1 MRLVVT
7 CECRFSVA
15 SDGSVWTKVA
25 YDYPFFERYLAAFD
39 SVRIVARAA
48 ADSSITESYKAVTGP
63 AVEFWPLPFYLGP
76 QQFLLRRR
84 EIRKSLLTA
93 VEPGDALLC
102 RVGSPLAD
110 ELLPSFWKKGRPY
123 GLEVVGDPHEALGPH
138 TIRHPLRPLFRT
150 LATRSL
156 RRQCTKAIA
165 VAYVTREQI
174 QKRYPCP
181 AHSVGVSD
189 VGPLDFRSKPKV
201 FTTSYSSVFCEDT
214 QFVDRARFY
223 HDRDCPRILF
233 VGSLAQRYKGADV
246 LIKAVKHL
254 LPVLAPAV
262 ALVGDGKHRAEL
274 ETLSRKLNVT
284 DHVTFLGE
292 LASGQPIRDQ
302 MDRATL
308 FVMPSR
314 TEGLPR
320 AMIEA
325 MTRALPCIGTRV
337 GGIPELLADE
347 DLVNPDD
354 VAGLAAKIKEVCTDP
369 ERLSRMSARN
379 LKRVQEYRPEALGKL
394 RNEFY
399 RFLRRATEQWCDM
412 PEVKTECKHD
422 QPEQP
427 TAHLPRR
434 F

>member
-1 MRLVVT
+1 MRLVIT
-7 CECRFSVA
+7 CEHRFSLA

-25 YDYPFFERYLAAFD
+25 CDYPFWKRYLSAFD
-39 SVRIVARAA
+39 SVRIVARAKV
-48 ADSSITESYKAVTGP
+48 DPEIDESYKPVTGP

-76 QQFLLRRR
+76 EQFLLRRS

-102 RVGSPLAD
+102 RVGSRLAD
-110 ELLPSFWKKGRPY
+110 ELLPRFWKEDRPY
-123 GLEVVGDPHEALGPH
+123 GLEVVGDPREAMGPH

-150 LATRSL
+150 LAARSL
-156 RRQCTKAIA
+156 RRQCARAVA
-165 VAYVTREQI
+165 VAYVTRDRL

-189 VGPLDFRSKPKV
+189 VGPLDFRSNPKV
-201 FTTSYSSVFCEDT
+201 FTTSYSSVSCEDA
-214 QFVDRARFY
+214 QFVDRARCF
-223 HDRDCPRILF
+223 HDRERPRILF
-233 VGSLAQRYKGADV
+233 VGSLAQMYKGADV
-246 LIKAVKHL
+246 LIRAVKHL
-254 LPVLAPAV
+254 LPVIAPAV

-274 ETLSRKLNVT
+274 EQLSRKLNVSEY
-284 DHVTFLGE
+284 VTFLGE
-292 LASGQPIRDQ
+292 LPSGQAILDQ

-347 DLVNPDD
+347 DLVDPDD
-354 VAGLAAKIKEVCTDP
+354 VAGLAAKIKEVGTDP
-369 ERLSRMSARN
+369 ERLSQMSDRN
-379 LKRVQEYRPEALGKL
+379 LRRAQEYRPEVLGKR

-399 RFLRRATEQWCDM
+399 RFLGNATGKWCGM
-412 PEVKTECKHD
+412 KEVKAKAP
-422 QPEQP
+422 Q
-427 TAHLPRR
+427 A
-434 F
+434 